1 MYQSNYNQEM
11 QICEAYNDP
20 NNNFNPTQMSFSTK
34 HQFNFPMDSSMQNN
48 TAFQNTNDFKPNK
61 NPKFANDDQEMT
73 YNNGEASTQSCTFS
87 E

>member
-1 MYQSNYNQEM
+1 M

-34 HQFNFPMDSSMQNN
+34 NQFDFPMDSSMQNH
-48 TAFQNTNDFKPNK
+48 TAFQTKNVFDQNTNDFKPNK